1 MADIF
6 DEVDEELKRENAQA
20 LWARYGKFVI
30 AAVAAVILAVGSAQG
45 FKAWKTKKAET
56 AANAYQLA
64 LDFDDVVASLSQVMA
79 DLTDGYEMLAQFR
92 LAAAKAADGDSEG
105 AVADYMF
112 LAENKAIKPLYQQ
125 AALLLAVMN
134 APDGTDPKQLQE
146 QLNPLTATYGP
157 WQGLA
162 LEQSAALD
170 LEKNDPASALEKFE
184 SILGLAEL
192 SPELRQRASQLVS
205 ILKSAAEDQ

>member
-6 DEVDEELKRENAQA
+6 DEIDEELKKDKAQL

-45 FKAWKTKKAET
+45 FKAWKTKQAET
-56 AANAYQLA
+56 AANTYQLA
-64 LDFDDVVASLSQVMA
+64 VDSDDVVASLSQAMA

-92 LAAAKAADGDSEG
+92 VAAAKAADGDSDG
-105 AVADYMF
+105 AVADYMM

-134 APDGTDPKQLQE
+134 APDGTDPKLSQDQLA
-146 QLNPLTATYGP
+146 PLTATLGP

-170 LEKNDPASALEKFE
+170 LEKNDPAAALEKFE

-192 SPELRQRASQLVS
+192 SPELRQRASQLVT
-205 ILKSAAEDQ
+205 ILKSAEE

>member
-6 DEVDEELKRENAQA
+6 DEIDEELKKDKAQL

-30 AAVAAVILAVGSAQG
+30 VAVAAVILAVGSAQG
-45 FKAWKTKKAET
+45 FKAWKTKQVET

-64 LDFDDVVASLSQVMA
+64 VDSDDVVASLRQAMA

-92 LAAAKAADGDSEG
+92 LAAAKAADGDSDG
-105 AVADYMF
+105 AVADYMM
-112 LAENKAIKPLYQQ
+112 LAENEAIKPLYQE

-134 APDGTDPKQLQE
+134 APDGTDPRQSQDQLA
-146 QLNPLTATYGP
+146 PLTATPGP

-170 LEKNDPASALEKFE
+170 LEKNDPAAALEKFE
-184 SILGLAEL
+184 SILDLAEL
-192 SPELRQRASQLVS
+192 SQELRQRASQLVT
-205 ILKSAAEDQ
+205 ILKSAAE

>member
-6 DEVDEELKRENAQA
+6 DEIDEELKKDKAQL

-45 FKAWKTKKAET
+45 FKAWKTKQAET
-56 AANAYQLA
+56 AANTYQLA
-64 LDFDDVVASLSQVMA
+64 VDSDDVVASLSQAMA

-92 LAAAKAADGDSEG
+92 VAAAKAADGDSDG
-105 AVADYMF
+105 AVADYMM

-134 APDGTDPKQLQE
+134 ARDGTDPKLSQDQLA
-146 QLNPLTATYGP
+146 PLTATLGP

-170 LEKNDPASALEKFE
+170 LEKNDPAAALEKFE

-192 SPELRQRASQLVS
+192 SPELRQRASQLVT
-205 ILKSAAEDQ
+205 ILKSAEE

>member
-6 DEVDEELKRENAQA
+6 DEIDEELKKDKAQL

-45 FKAWKTKKAET
+45 FKAWKTKRAET

-64 LDFDDVVASLSQVMA
+64 VDSDDVVASLSQAMA
-79 DLTDGYEMLAQFR
+79 DLTDGYEMLAQFHM
-92 LAAAKAADGDSEG
+92 AAAKAADGDSDG
-105 AVADYMF
+105 AVADYMM
-112 LAENKAIKPLYQQ
+112 LAESKAIKPLYQQ

-134 APDGTDPKQLQE
+134 APDGTDPKQSQD
-146 QLNPLTATYGP
+146 QLAPLTATPGP

-170 LEKNDPASALEKFE
+170 LEKSDPAAALEKFA

-192 SPELRQRASQLVS
+192 SPELRQRASQLVT
-205 ILKSAAEDQ
+205 ILKSAAE